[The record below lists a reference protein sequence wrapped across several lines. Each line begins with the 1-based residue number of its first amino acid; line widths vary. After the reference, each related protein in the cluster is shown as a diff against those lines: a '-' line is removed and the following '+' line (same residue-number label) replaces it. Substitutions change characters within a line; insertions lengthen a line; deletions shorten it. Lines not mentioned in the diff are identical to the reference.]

1 MVELG
6 KKNRTEIND
15 ILLRNGFEWFS
26 SGKIVVGSRLK
37 QQAINII
44 EVLTR
49 GGGFNTIF
57 RYDIDH
63 TYSNTVDNNIS
74 HVRYG

>member
-1 MVELG
+1 VVELG

-15 ILLRNGFEWFS
+15 KLLRNGFEWFS
-26 SGKIVVGSRLK
+26 SGKIVVD
-37 QQAINII
+37 INII

-57 RYDIDH
+57 SYDIDH
-63 TYSNTVDNNIS
+63 MYSNTVDNNIS
-74 HVRYG
+74 HARYG